1 MTYNQQFMERAVEL
15 SRQALTTPGTE
26 PFGAVVVL
34 EGRIVG
40 EGLNHSLAHFDPT
53 SHGEIEAMRDACR
66 RLECV
71 DLTGAEMYTSCEP
84 CAMCVAT
91 MEVTGIARL
100 YYAASM
106 DQAGKA
112 FEGLTKQQRHPIDVD
127 QVRKAAGALVNE
139 RSMPSAQSM
148 DREATDIL
156 KSWAETKKAGK

>member
-1 MTYNQQFMERAVEL
+1 MTYNHQFMERAVEL

-71 DLTGAEMYTSCEP
+71 DLSGADMYTSCEP

-91 MEVTGIARL
+91 MEVTGISRL